1 MGLEVLDHVR
11 RVEVN
16 FNNDEIKEYEKIFQ
30 KANKS
35 KRGCVTSVDLRN
47 MLKAMGEDVSEEH
60 LHEVI
65 AEVDT
70 NRNSC
75 VELDEFLQVKKV
87 FFSKLRIIHNLSF
100 FCSSVYRLFRS
111 FFRPFNSSLVLYLFL
126 FTTYLKVG
134 FPFHFPCMA
143 SHFPFS
149 RVLLHKIF
157 DAVSNSY
164 Y

>member
-16 FNNDEIKEYEKIFQ
+16 FNNDEIKEYEKIFR

-35 KRGCVTSVDLRN
+35 KQGCVTSVDLRN

-75 VELDEFLQVKKV
+75 VELDEFLQVKK
-87 FFSKLRIIHNLSF
+87 S
-100 FCSSVYRLFRS
+100 
-111 FFRPFNSSLVLYLFL
+111 
-126 FTTYLKVG
+126 
-134 FPFHFPCMA
+134 
-143 SHFPFS
+143 
-149 RVLLHKIF
+149 IF
-157 DAVSNSY
+157 Q
-164 Y
+164 